1 MADKTSEQLSALI
14 DGECETP
21 EVELAI
27 LRLCKDKELQACW
40 ESYHLISDALK
51 NNIPEVINT
60 GFCDRLSQAIAT
72 GSLPPAKASVPQYSW
87 RKPATGVALAASV
100 AVVAL
105 IGLKAFQP
113 GDAGSPTLTAAAP
126 ATERASASYAGP
138 DGPRPFNPRLNNYLV
153 NHNEYASMA
162 SVNGMM
168 PYVRMVGYQ
177 PDAR

>member
-21 EVELAI
+21 EVGLAI
-27 LRLCKDKELQACW
+27 LRLCKDKDLQACW
-40 ESYHLISDALK
+40 ERYHLISDALK

-60 GFCDRLSQAIAT
+60 GFCNRLSQAIAA
-72 GSLPPAKASVPQYSW
+72 GSPLPAKASFPAYSW
-87 RKPATGVALAASV
+87 RKPAAGVALAASV
-100 AVVAL
+100 AAVAL
-105 IGLKAFQP
+105 IGLKALSP
-113 GDAGSPTLTAAAP
+113 GDDGSLTLTAAVPAP
-126 ATERASASYAGP
+126 ERVSGAGIEP
-138 DGPRPFNPRLNNYLV
+138 GDPRPFNPRLNNYLV

-177 PDAR
+177 TDR